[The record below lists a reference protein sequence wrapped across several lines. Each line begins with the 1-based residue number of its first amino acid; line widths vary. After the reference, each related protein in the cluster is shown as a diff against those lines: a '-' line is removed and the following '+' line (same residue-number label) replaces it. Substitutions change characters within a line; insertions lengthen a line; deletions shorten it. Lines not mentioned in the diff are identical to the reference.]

1 MAGNR
6 PTATFAGT
14 RLEALQ
20 ALSRYTRVDTIL
32 AVPGSRVHDYCIA
45 NDVPFELSDQKDRA
59 KGFHLLREQ
68 RTDLVFSAGFPFILP
83 DWVLQSGA
91 LFINSHPALLP
102 AYKGKNA
109 IKEAYAA
116 GEQYMGVSVHHMVA
130 EVDSGALL
138 WQERVW
144 VEGCTLDEI
153 YSLLFGVVE
162 PFAISQ
168 ALAQVLRPA

>member
-1 MAGNR
+1 MADNR

-14 RLEALQ
+14 RLEAFQ

-32 AVPGSRVHDYCIA
+32 AVPGSRVHHHCTTSNIP
-45 NDVPFELSDQKDRA
+45 VELSDHKNRA
-59 KGFHLLREQ
+59 KGFHFLREQ

-83 DWVLQSGA
+83 NWVLQSGP

-109 IKEAYAA
+109 IKEAYAT
-116 GEQYMGVSVHHMVA
+116 GEPYMGVSVHHMVA
-130 EVDSGALL
+130 EIDSGALL

-144 VEGCTLDEI
+144 VKGCTLDEI

-162 PFAISQ
+162 PFAITQ
-168 ALAQVLRPA
+168 ALAQVLHAA